1 MHVIIDKETGANSL
15 KKKKINK
22 MARISTYSTDSSI
35 TGSEKLL
42 GTDSGT
48 TKLFSLSDLST
59 YFTNTVTLTGS
70 FGADLLPNA
79 DGTYDLGSTT
89 YEW

>member
-48 TKLFSLSDLST
+48 TK
-59 YFTNTVTLTGS
+59 
-70 FGADLLPNA
+70 
-79 DGTYDLGSTT
+79 
-89 YEW
+89 